1 MYLGS
6 DEGALDA
13 EVVSATYTASVGG
26 GDGFSIGNACS
37 AELSIVLAEAGLV
50 AGGQTIRVAW
60 DAAGTEYPLFVGK
73 VSKATVSGSQT
84 TITAYD
90 ALDGVSA
97 TPYQP
102 TLTGSCTAAA
112 ALADIAEQIG
122 VELDS
127 ATQTLA
133 EGVALTE
140 GVGALEG
147 LSLSSAAANLAL
159 LLGGN
164 AVITREGAL
173 AVRQFADSGWAAE
186 SYSGG
191 ASPEDTAYTVEG
203 LTFQR
208 TDTTTAVNEDG
219 TSTET
224 STTTD
229 YTAASGSGGG
239 LTYSSSLATQALV
252 DGAFAALEGLTFW
265 AGSFSTQGGIFVEPG
280 DLAEIDGQTVAVSSL
295 TLSLDGGCKADI
307 TSLGQ
312 TETTGSGGTLTQA
325 ISAMQQDYGEFKSLV
340 AQNVSVTNANITNLQ
355 ATAAQMETAII
366 GKAEVSDLTAANAA
380 ITDLSAEF
388 ADISSLLAG
397 NVGAG
402 TVQAIHLT
410 ADNVVIDDV
419 IITDAMIAD
428 LSASKLTAGT
438 IYTSLIRIANDTGEN
453 FLIDGATLQIK
464 DANGTYRIQMGED
477 GDGNYSYYLWDAEG
491 NLIFDA
497 LGAYVLHNSIIK
509 DVNVANDANINQSKI
524 DMASVAERLNT
535 DGSITVNAAS
545 VTIDDTT
552 LDYKLSSMTTAT
564 AEAQAAADAAAEV
577 AAALEAEAVADL
589 TQYYSVGDSAAEP
602 PSAPADG
609 VTRAAALADT
619 AVADES
625 RVGIADGT
633 SDWSTDWQTASDG
646 LYLWTA
652 FFVAYADGAAEWT
665 TPTCLSDSA
674 ARDSISALETE
685 LEVVQGQITAKVWQ
699 TDIDEAADA
708 LNGSLTTLQD
718 RYSAIT
724 QTVDGMTTEVADLT
738 TVVSDNYT
746 ALQSKITTVEQT
758 VGGITTA
765 VADLTTVV
773 GDNYTSL
780 ESKIST
786 VEQTA
791 AGLTS
796 RVSQTESDISDN
808 TASITTLSSE
818 LTQLADS
825 IALCVTTDTDTGY
838 LRLGAGDDGTVKFT
852 IEADNLTLDESG
864 NLAMTGNLTV
874 MDTITMSSDTACITG
889 PSRVYIKSIVYGES
903 GFVVPNSD
911 GTDGH
916 GYYAKDAD
924 GSNICLL
931 RLNDSNIL
939 SIGNSSYST
948 RIYGSSIYVNGYA
961 TKHIVSIQSV
971 SVSTSGTVDNGS
983 SGSATG
989 TFTAVSGASYLLLP
1003 QRANYGYVTEV
1014 SYSGT
1019 TVTATIYNASG
1030 SAHTLAGSVVV
1041 IAYV

>member
-6 DEGALDA
+6 GEGALDA

-50 AGGQTIRVAW
+50 AGGQTIRVTW

-102 TLTGSCTAAA
+102 ALTGSCTAAA

-133 EGVALTE
+133 AGVALTE

-164 AVITREGAL
+164 AVTTREGAL
-173 AVRQFADSGWAAE
+173 AVRQFADSGWVAE

-208 TDTTTAVNEDG
+208 TDTATAVNEDG

-224 STTTD
+224 STSTD

-366 GKAEVSDLTAANAA
+366 GKAEVSDLSAANAA
-380 ITDLSAEF
+380 ITDLSAEV

-397 NVGAG
+397 NIGTG
-402 TVQAIHLT
+402 TVQTVHLT
-410 ADNVVIDDV
+410 ADNVVIDDA
-419 IITDAMIAD
+419 IITDAMIAG
-428 LSASKLTAGT
+428 LSADKLTAGT
-438 IYTSLIRIANDTGEN
+438 IYTSLVRIANDTGEN
-453 FLIDGATLQIK
+453 LLIDGATLQIK

-477 GDGNYSYYLWDAEG
+477 GDGNYSYYLWDAAG

-497 LGAYVLHNSIIK
+497 LGAYALHDSIIK

-535 DGSITVNAAS
+535 DGSITVSAAN
-545 VTIDDTT
+545 VTIDNTT

-609 VTRAAALADT
+609 VTRASALADT

-699 TDIDEAADA
+699 SDIDEAADA

-718 RYSAIT
+718 RYSAMT

-738 TVVSDNYT
+738 TVVGDNYT
-746 ALQSKITTVEQT
+746 ALQAKITTVEQT
-758 VGGITTA
+758 A
-765 VADLTTVV
+765 
-773 GDNYTSL
+773 
-780 ESKIST
+780 E
-786 VEQTA
+786 
-791 AGLTS
+791 GLTV

-825 IALCVTTDTDTGY
+825 IALCVTTDADTGY
-838 LRLGAGDDGTVKFT
+838 LRLGAGSDGTVKFT
-852 IEADNLTLDESG
+852 VESANLTIDEDGNATFSG
-864 NLAMTGNLTV
+864 ALEAATGSFTGN
-874 MDTITMSSDTACITG
+874 IT
-889 PSRVYIKSIVYGES
+889 
-903 GFVVPNSD
+903 
-911 GTDGH
+911 
-916 GYYAKDAD
+916 
-924 GSNICLL
+924 
-931 RLNDSNIL
+931 
-939 SIGNSSYST
+939 
-948 RIYGSSIYVNGYA
+948 
-961 TKHIVSIQSV
+961 
-971 SVSTSGTVDNGS
+971 STSGTIGGWSLSEKYLYANATIDDEVYRYYMQVAG
-983 SGSATG
+983 GSATG
-989 TFTAVSGASYLLLP
+989 VYSVFGIRNDTTSDWLFRVYYNGATVCTSLEDSGDLTCTGNGTFSGSLST
-1003 QRANYGYVTEV
+1003 YGYTVPRIQHGRVTVSLEADTVTSFSVTFSKAFPGQPEVFLSVVHDSEV
-1014 SYSGT
+1014 SSLYCKARATTTTGFTGYIRSSGG
-1019 TVTATIYNASG
+1019 G
-1030 SAHTLAGSVVV
+1030 SHSVCWLAVYG
-1041 IAYV
+1041 